1 VPVRYSLKLK
11 FASDRR
17 HLDEMLHA
25 IVAQGADLTYEIA
38 DSRELGPLGLPLST
52 SITFSAERG
61 TPEALE
67 AEVHEAIEERG
78 LSARFERLA

>member
-1 VPVRYSLKLK
+1 VPIHYSLKLK

-25 IVAQGADLTYEIA
+25 IVARGDDLTYEIA

-61 TPEALE
+61 TPAELE
-67 AEVHEAIEERG
+67 AEVQKAIEEAG
-78 LSARFERLA
+78 LSARFEPLA